1 MNNGPHNIGRD
12 RERDNEVAQGR
23 QQRAVLLEE
32 LARFEERARP
42 IRHGLRAIPERK
54 QEMFSPGICATMECV
69 FCREPG
75 AHYSDSCPDFTDG
88 DQRYQIVKNLK
99 RMDNGPHNIGRDR
112 ERDNEVAQG
121 RQQRAVLLEELAR
134 FEERARPIRHGLRAI
149 PERKQEMFSPGI
161 CATMEC
167 VFCREPGAH
176 YSDSCP
182 DFTDG
187 DQRYQIVK
195 NRKRCPL
202 CMEHCERRGYCAYI
216 DKKCFYCTR
225 ARNTIFEQHRPR
237 DNGHHTAL
245 CTIPERMEEAR
256 VELNRIEQEIQTCKW
271 ILQDL

>member
-23 QQRAVLLEE
+23 QQRRAVLLEE

-54 QEMFSPGICATMECV
+54 QEMFSTGICATMECV

-88 DQRYQIVKNLK
+88 DQRYQIVK
-99 RMDNGPHNIGRDR
+99 D
-112 ERDNEVAQG
+112 
-121 RQQRAVLLEELAR
+121 
-134 FEERARPIRHGLRAI
+134 
-149 PERKQEMFSPGI
+149 
-161 CATMEC
+161 
-167 VFCREPGAH
+167 
-176 YSDSCP
+176 
-182 DFTDG
+182 
-187 DQRYQIVK
+187 
-195 NRKRCPL
+195 RKRCPL

-245 CTIPERMEEAR
+245 CTIPERMKEAR